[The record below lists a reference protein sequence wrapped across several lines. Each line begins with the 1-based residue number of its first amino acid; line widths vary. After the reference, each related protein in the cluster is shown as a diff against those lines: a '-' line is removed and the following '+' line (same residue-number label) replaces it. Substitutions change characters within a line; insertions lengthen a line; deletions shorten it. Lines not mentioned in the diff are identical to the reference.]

1 MTNPLRWTTTL
12 PRLAAL
18 AIVVA
23 SACGGGGGTSR
34 TSGGMPAAGGD
45 SPPPG
50 PTTGTALP
58 GPRPSAKPRSF
69 VAFESGQVR
78 PLAMSSD
85 GQRLYVVNTPDNR
98 LEIFSLASGSPLYQE
113 SVSVGMEP
121 VAIAIGPNDTAWVV
135 NHLSDSISIVA
146 TDVTPARTIAT
157 LQVGDEPAD
166 IVVAG
171 SDADRVFVTSARRG
185 QNIPLDPQFDR
196 AGTARALLWVFDA
209 AEVLEQGETE
219 PLTILQL
226 FGDTPRALTASP
238 DGSLVYAA
246 IFKSGNRTTVLA
258 PNNIP
263 KAPPRKSADGV
274 PQPDS
279 GIIVRF
285 SDGHWVDDSG
295 QIFDQSVP
303 FTLPDRDV
311 FEIDA
316 NADPPRFGRTFVN
329 VGTTLFNMTVN
340 PVDGTVYVSNTD
352 ARNHVR
358 FSGRSFA
365 GSTTIRGH
373 VADNRITLL
382 GDAGVGPRMLNK
394 HIDFSREVGTAAER
408 ALSLSS
414 PMGMA
419 VTADGGRLYVT
430 AFGSQKV
437 AVFDTAAL
445 ADDSFQPDT
454 NAQVELSA
462 GGPTGLVLDERRG
475 RAYVMTRFDNGI
487 SVIDLAA
494 NQEISHLKLFNPEPA
509 SVITG
514 RPFLY
519 DARITSSN
527 GNDSC
532 HTCHLFGDTDGL
544 AWDLG
549 KPSGIVTAIPNVFI
563 NISPPADPK
572 SFHPMKGPMTT
583 QTMRGLSG
591 HGPMHWRGDRTGA
604 SRLTDETIEEA
615 AFKEFNEAFDD
626 LMGRDGP
633 ISDADMQ
640 AFTDFAM
647 QIAFPPNPV
656 RSLDNSLSALEQRGA
671 DLYRTGVVRIQTG
684 IREVCI
690 QCHPISPS
698 KLQFGTA
705 GLMADNSQPGERN
718 VKIPHFRDFYQKVGM
733 FGWGFNSPPATG
745 PQIRGFGYNHNGA
758 TTSNFI
764 LADLGM
770 PADDLSALRAY
781 LFAFPSESAPILGQQ
796 VTLRDDNADQVSARL
811 DMLVARAALD
821 VAIPECELVVKGVV
835 DGSPTGWLMAPDGTF
850 TSDRSGVS
858 ASLEELEA
866 IAAQPGQPLTF
877 TCAPWGSG
885 QRMGVDRDLDGIPD
899 GEDPVTE

>member
-1 MTNPLRWTTTL
+1 MTNPR
-12 PRLAAL
+12 PRRTGTRVLGSFAMI
-18 AIVVA
+18 AIA
-23 SACGGGGGTSR
+23 ACGGGGGSQSP
-34 TSGGMPAAGGD
+34 SGGSPAPGSGVA
-45 SPPPG
+45 PPG
-50 PTTGTALP
+50 PTVGTALP
-58 GPRPSAKPRSF
+58 GPRPTAKPRSF
-69 VAFESGQVR
+69 VTFESGQVR
-78 PLAMSSD
+78 PLALSPG
-85 GQRLYVVNTPDNR
+85 GQHLYAVNTPDNR
-98 LEIFSLASGSPLYQE
+98 LEIFSLAGGDPLHQE
-113 SVSVGMEP
+113 SVPVGMEP
-121 VAIAIGPNDTAWVV
+121 VAVAVGPDDTVWVV
-135 NHLSDSISIVA
+135 NHLSDSISVVA
-146 TDVTPARTIAT
+146 TGVSPARTIAT
-157 LQVGDEPAD
+157 LQVGDEPGD
-166 IVVAG
+166 IVIAG
-171 SDADRVFVTSARRG
+171 IAGDRVFVTSARRG
-185 QNIPLDPQFDR
+185 QNLPLDPQFER
-196 AGTARALLWVFDA
+196 PGTARALLWVFDA
-209 AEVLEQGETE
+209 TAVLGQGETE
-219 PLTILQL
+219 PLAILQL
-226 FGDTPRALTASP
+226 FGDTPRALAASP
-238 DGSLVYAA
+238 DGSRVYAA
-246 IFKSGNRTTVLA
+246 IFKSGNRTTILA
-258 PNNIP
+258 PNNLA

-274 PQPDS
+274 TQPDS
-279 GIIVRF
+279 GLIVRF
-285 SDGHWVDDSG
+285 ADGHWVDDSG

-316 NADPPRFGRTFVN
+316 SVDPPRFARTFTG
-329 VGTTLFNMTVN
+329 VGTALFNMVVN
-340 PVDGTVYVSNTD
+340 PADGTVYVSNID

-358 FSGRSFA
+358 FSGRSVG

-373 VADNRITLL
+373 AADNRITLL
-382 GDAGVGPRMLNK
+382 DDAGVRPRNLNK
-394 HIDFSREVGTAAER
+394 HIDFSREQGTAAER

-419 VTADGGRLYVT
+419 VSADGRRLYLA
-430 AFGSQKV
+430 AFGSRKL
-437 AVFDTAAL
+437 AIFDTASL
-445 ADDSFQPDT
+445 SDDSFRPDA

-462 GGPTGLVLDERRG
+462 GGPSGLVLDELRG

-487 SVIDLAA
+487 SVIDLAT
-494 NQEISHLKLFNPEPA
+494 NREVSHLRLFNPEPA
-509 SVITG
+509 SVVAG
-514 RPFLY
+514 RRFLY
-519 DARITSSN
+519 DARLTSGN

-549 KPSGIVTAIPNVFI
+549 KPSGVVAAIPNMFI
-563 NISPPADPK
+563 NISPPADPRR
-572 SFHPMKGPMTT
+572 FHPMKGPMTT

-604 SRLTDETIEEA
+604 NRLAGETIEEA

-656 RSLDNSLSALEQRGA
+656 RSLDNSLNALEQRGA

-718 VKIPHFRDFYQKVGM
+718 FKIPHFRDFYQKVGM

-745 PQIRGFGYNHNGA
+745 AQVRGFGYNHNGA

-764 LADLGM
+764 IADLGM
-770 PADDLSALRAY
+770 PADDLSALRAF
-781 LFAFPSESAPILGQQ
+781 LLAFPSESAPVLGQQ
-796 VTLRDDNADQVSARL
+796 VTLRHDNADQVAERL
-811 DMLVARAALD
+811 QLLVTRAMRD
-821 VAIPECELVVKGVV
+821 VPIPECELVVKGIVG
-835 DGSPTGWLMAPDGTF
+835 GSPAGWLMASDGTF
-850 TSDRSGVS
+850 TPDRGGPPAALDELRSI
-858 ASLEELEA
+858 AS
-866 IAAQPGQPLTF
+866 QPGQALTF

-899 GEDPVTE
+899 GEDSVTE